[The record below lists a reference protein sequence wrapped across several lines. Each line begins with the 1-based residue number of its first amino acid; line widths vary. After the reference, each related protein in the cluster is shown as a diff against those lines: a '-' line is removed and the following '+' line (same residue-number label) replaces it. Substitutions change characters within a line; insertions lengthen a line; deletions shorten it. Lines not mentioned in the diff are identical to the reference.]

1 MTKACFRKSK
11 KGEEAKA
18 ILISDIFSEIQTYY
32 PHLSPNMKNKM
43 AIGVTLRSLGF
54 QSTHTRSGNAYFAV
68 FKKEKAA

>member
-1 MTKACFRKSK
+1 MADTRLLVLVRTLLCV
-11 KGEEAKA
+11 
-18 ILISDIFSEIQTYY
+18 ISDIFSEIQTYY
-32 PHLSPNMKNKM
+32 PHFSPNMKNKM

>member
-1 MTKACFRKSK
+1 LKQQNVSIRSHTILLSK
-11 KGEEAKA
+11 NSKLALTRLG
-18 ILISDIFSEIQTYY
+18 D